1 MQKWLDEKDKLN
13 FKIYDVTTWLT
24 NNYNSHIAQYLTK
37 ERQPDNEIWSVNTEI
52 FFFKN
57 HPKNVV
63 GRRAPH
69 LFLTFKKALF
79 GIRASGLQLDL
90 STWHMIKTNCIKLLY
105 YKIDQRYAQFW
116 FFWKRTWKIVSPLHF
131 DYNQISLSIW
141 HTVKSTV
148 HISTQNTAQ
157 SPGQFG

>member
-24 NNYNSHIAQYLTK
+24 NNYNAHIAQYLTK

-105 YKIDQRYAQFW
+105 YKIDQRYAQF
-116 FFWKRTWKIVSPLHF
+116 
-131 DYNQISLSIW
+131 
-141 HTVKSTV
+141 
-148 HISTQNTAQ
+148 
-157 SPGQFG
+157 